1 MLIIGCA
8 VKFYPRRDLPP
19 TYSKTRGNGGEDRAV
34 NALVERRWG
43 AIDRPDRATRKD
55 IDMTV
60 RSLAIILAFL
70 FAGALPATADETFIA
85 EQKPTE
91 YLAKDRL
98 IGANVH
104 DGSGKVIGDI
114 EDLIVDNDNRITGVI
129 IGVGGLLGIGEKK
142 VGVAIASLS
151 IESTDGK
158 MNVIMPAAT
167 KDALAAAPAFT
178 RINPPKGWLQRAVEK
193 GEELRDKGKDAY
205 EAAREQAGPALEK
218 AKAAAERAIE
228 KAKEAAQ
235 PSEAPKN

>member
-1 MLIIGCA
+1 
-8 VKFYPRRDLPP
+8 
-19 TYSKTRGNGGEDRAV
+19 
-34 NALVERRWG
+34 
-43 AIDRPDRATRKD
+43 
-55 IDMTV
+55 MTL
-60 RSLAIILAFL
+60 RSLAIVLAFL
-70 FAGALPATADETFIA
+70 LAGALPAAADETFIA
-85 EQKPTE
+85 EQKPTQ

-104 DGSGKVIGDI
+104 DGGGKVIGDI

-142 VGVAIASLS
+142 VGVTIASLS

-167 KDALAAAPAFT
+167 KDALAAAPAFK

-193 GEELRDKGKDAY
+193 SEELRDKGKDAY
-205 EAAREQAGPALEK
+205 EAAKEQAGPALEK